1 MVSSTTIF
9 TPILILNELIVLYHF
24 LIHNARHHLNYFSGG
39 DWERPARPVRQ
50 EEGHRPIQNVKHF
63 RGVWEFA
70 QDASPAA
77 ARIPGKT
84 GD

>member
-1 MVSSTTIF
+1 MQ
-9 TPILILNELIVLYHF
+9 ELIR
-24 LIHNARHHLNYFSGG
+24 LIFQEATGKSRAPGQSRKSAKFSGG
-39 DWERPARPVRQ
+39 RRPARPVRQ